1 MGILSNLPMPGS
13 IASDVKLASDG
24 RNLDNL
30 KRSAASDP
38 KSAAREA
45 VKQFE
50 SLFMGELLK
59 TMRAST
65 QASGLMDNAG
75 SKLGTEML
83 DAQLASKTAGRPG
96 GLSDV
101 IARQLDRQMGQ
112 FHQPAQPPAG
122 AADHSGRPL
131 ADAALQAARSA
142 AATATASGTALPG
155 LLQRPSLSS
164 ELAALVADAPDHC
177 QNPAESDG
185 TVDLALDAQRAASPG
200 GLTALIERQLQR
212 QMALVPGPIPSTTQ
226 ANSSLPTVADAK
238 STPKVPEKSAAGFV
252 QQHTE
257 AAQAVQAETGIPAP
271 FMLAQAALETGW
283 GKREIVGRDGTNS
296 HNLFGIK
303 AGGSWTGPTVEV
315 TTTEYIGGQPRK
327 ITQSFR
333 AYANAAESFADYAK
347 LMKDSPR
354 YAKVMEKASDAKAF
368 AMGLQKAG
376 YATDPLYGQKLGQVI
391 NTTLRLQRD
400 MA

>member
-1 MGILSNLPMPGS
+1 MGTLSNLSLPGPS
-13 IASDVKLASDG
+13 ASDVKLASDG

-38 KSAAREA
+38 KGAVREA
-45 VKQFE
+45 AKQFE

-96 GLSDV
+96 GLSEV
-101 IARQLDRQMGQ
+101 IARQLDRQMGHIQ
-112 FHQPAQPPAG
+112 QPAGG
-122 AADHSGRPL
+122 AERSGQPL
-131 ADAALQAARSA
+131 ADAALQAARRMAGTPEVA
-142 AATATASGTALPG
+142 AAAQPG
-155 LLQRPSLSS
+155 LLQRPSLSA
-164 ELAALVADAPDHC
+164 ELAALVAETPDHC
-177 QNPAESDG
+177 LNPADADG
-185 TVDLALDAQRAASPG
+185 AVDLTLDAQRVASPG

-212 QMALVPGPIPSTTQ
+212 QMALVPGPIPGTTQ
-226 ANSSLPTVADAK
+226 ANNSLPAVADAK

-283 GKREIVGRDGTNS
+283 GKREIIGRDGTNS

-303 AGGSWTGPTVEV
+303 AGGSWNGPTVEV

-327 ITQSFR
+327 MIQKFR
-333 AYANAAESFADYAK
+333 AYASEAESFADYAR
-347 LMKDSPR
+347 LMKESPR
-354 YAKVMEKASDAKAF
+354 YAKVLERAGDAKAF

>member
-1 MGILSNLPMPGS
+1 MGTLSNMSLPGAS
-13 IASDVKLASDG
+13 ASDVKLASDG

-38 KSAAREA
+38 KGAAKEA
-45 VKQFE
+45 AKQFE

-75 SKLGTEML
+75 TKLGTEML

-96 GLSDV
+96 GLSEV
-101 IARQLDRQMGQ
+101 IARQLDRQMG
-112 FHQPAQPPAG
+112 HIRQPAGVAG
-122 AADHSGRPL
+122 AAERSGQPL
-131 ADAALQAARSA
+131 ADAALQAARQTSGKPEVA
-142 AATATASGTALPG
+142 AAAQPG
-155 LLQRPSLSS
+155 LLQRPSLSA
-164 ELAALVADAPDHC
+164 ELAGLVADAPEHC
-177 QNPAESDG
+177 VNPAEADG
-185 TVDLALDAQRAASPG
+185 TVDLALDARQAASPG

-226 ANSSLPTVADAK
+226 ANNSLPTVADAK
-238 STPKVPEKSAAGFV
+238 STPRVPEKSAAGFV

-257 AAQAVQAETGIPAP
+257 AAVAVQAETGIPAP

-283 GKREIVGRDGTNS
+283 GKREIIGRDGTNS

-327 ITQSFR
+327 MIQKFR
-333 AYANAAESFADYAK
+333 AYANEAESFADYAR

-354 YAKVMEKASDAKAF
+354 YAKVLERAGDAKAF

>member
-1 MGILSNLPMPGS
+1 MGTLSNLPLPGN
-13 IASDVKLASDG
+13 AAPDARLASDG
-24 RNLDNL
+24 RNLDKL
-30 KRSAASDP
+30 RRAAASDP
-38 KSAAREA
+38 AGATREA
-45 VKQFE
+45 AKQFE

-59 TMRAST
+59 SMRAST
-65 QASGLMDNAG
+65 QASGLMENAG

-83 DAQLASKTAGRPG
+83 DAQLASRTAGRPG
-96 GLSDV
+96 GLSEV

-112 FHQPAQPPAG
+112 FHQPA
-122 AADHSGRPL
+122 ADAERSGRPL
-131 ADAALQAARSA
+131 ADASLQAARSA
-142 AATATASGTALPG
+142 ATAAAPATALPG
-155 LLQRPSLSS
+155 LVQRPSLSS
-164 ELAALVADAPDHC
+164 ELSALLAEAPDHC
-177 QNPAESDG
+177 LNPAEADG
-185 TVDLALDAQRAASPG
+185 AVDPALDAQRAASPG
-200 GLTALIERQLQR
+200 GLTALIDRQLQR

-226 ANSSLPTVADAK
+226 ANNSLPAVAEAK

-283 GKREIVGRDGTNS
+283 GKREIIGRDGTNS

-303 AGGSWTGPTVEV
+303 AGGSWKGPTVEV

-327 ITQSFR
+327 MIQTFR
-333 AYANAAESFADYAK
+333 AYASEAESFADYAR
-347 LMKDSPR
+347 LMKESPR
-354 YAKVMEKASDAKAF
+354 YAKVLERAGDAKAF